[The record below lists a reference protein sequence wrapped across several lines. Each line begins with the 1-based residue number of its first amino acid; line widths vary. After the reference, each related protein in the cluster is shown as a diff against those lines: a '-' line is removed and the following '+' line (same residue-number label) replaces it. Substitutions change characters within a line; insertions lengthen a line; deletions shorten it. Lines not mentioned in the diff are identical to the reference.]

1 MLRRLDFHKLL
12 RLSIAFAVAQTVVS
26 VSMQVAA
33 ATIRLLHAVLSAVV
47 QPFGVAPT
55 AIPAATAAV
64 APAQPAQETEEAA
77 ATSAKVDWE
86 GLWSALPRPC
96 QENLCE
102 LLRVVD
108 DTLPSLQP
116 PQDSSQGAHGG
127 KQQDAFWVL
136 GGCLWAVLR
145 LTAHARVR
153 VRAPSF
159 GKRAAA
165 FVTATLSATSGDA
178 YTAAGTRVGS
188 GSAGTDGGAAG
199 ADESSTVRRDD
210 RPLRVA
216 GRLVTP

>member
-1 MLRRLDFHKLL
+1 M
-12 RLSIAFAVAQTVVS
+12 
-26 VSMQVAA
+26 SMQVAA

-47 QPFGVAPT
+47 QPIGVAPT
-55 AIPAATAAV
+55 AISAATAAV
-64 APAQPAQETEEAA
+64 APAQPAQETEEAE
-77 ATSAKVDWE
+77 ATSAEVDWE

-116 PQDSSQGAHGG
+116 PQDSSHGAKQQGA
-127 KQQDAFWVL
+127 FWAL

-145 LTAHARVR
+145 LTANARVR

-165 FVTATLSATSGDA
+165 FVTATLSATSGDT
-178 YTAAGTRVGS
+178 YTAAGTRVSS
-188 GSAGTDGGAAG
+188 GSAGTDGGTAG
-199 ADESSTVRRDD
+199 TNESSTMRRDD